1 MANDDVLIVGQ
12 LDSKELERSIDA
24 LVWYV
29 NESSKDMAEKFDSA
43 MVKMKASMKDFALTQ
58 KVSVDLMKD
67 AWRDMSS
74 SFDAMLRAQQE
85 ATDEKKGGGGSKT
98 KTKYDDDTVGHLEEV
113 IKLEERRR
121 KEMKLNSD
129 ELKLQ
134 NEIIE
139 QQKSKLKSQ
148 TTREVVKE
156 AKDAK
161 KELDEAFSKP
171 AKNLTDAEK
180 KLQRLQELS
189 TKFQGKGILDAKQWN
204 NLRTQIQNTQI
215 QIDKLRTK
223 QPKTLSQVMG
233 MDESSID
240 AITQKMAALKRVAI
254 DPKNS
259 EDVKNLGNE
268 YQKLKRRLAELQGAN
283 IQATHSNNYLA
294 QSFGYIRNRIVYALT
309 LGALTNFV
317 KQIYEVRSQYELLER
332 SLGVLVGSFERGS
345 QVFQT
350 LNEMALKSPFTL
362 MELAGAAKQLTAY
375 DFAAKDVVDTTRRLA
390 DISAALGVPMERL
403 TYNLGQIRAQTVLT
417 ARDARDFANAGLPI
431 VSKLA
436 ERFTELEGKIVTTG
450 DVYDRMKKKMVSY
463 TDVMAVLNKMTDE
476 GGKFFDFQAKQAE
489 TLRVQLANLTL
500 AWNNMLNDLGKSN
513 QSLLSMPVAGLKE
526 LLKNWRTFDRLIK
539 SAVISLTIFKTIQ
552 LASMATTPVTRFGQA
567 LQAALGDKTLA
578 GFGKLGAGLKAIGT
592 QLKALALNPWTWI
605 FTGIMALVDLERQM
619 SAAKDAMHELNQEIR
634 NNAKEASDSMLSFIS
649 NKGNQQ
655 TLELAKQNKLSA
667 QEGEKAWQSIQEQI
681 EQSALSCNSLIG
693 KLIAID
699 DINERVATGFEYA
712 KSIQKAQAALQDLK
726 DDTIEVPTD
735 LGWFSMF
742 GEGLVSELK
751 DYGNE
756 VEKFKGTYKD
766 FQDIIN
772 TNKGINTDLRITYE
786 EFSKELGKVA
796 DRINN
801 YITAYNITDP
811 IQINEI
817 LERIKSQIKAKNPEI
832 QGELARIFDVEL
844 DKKMSTLTKGA
855 VDENATLW
863 AAFMER
869 LKSHYHHAFEDITN
883 EWVKTGKGL
892 SEAQEKEQKKA
903 VDQNLEYFKDSMPQ
917 YYNALKNMVADASKL
932 RIHIGI
938 VFNQQQV
945 SDFQKEVKKRMEN
958 TPLLDFGG
966 EAFQPTSNDNL
977 ESWVSARHK
986 SIQELQ
992 EQNKLYERD
1001 NTKWAKQQIKDN
1013 DRQIAQQNN
1022 LLDLFH
1028 QQHEAE
1034 KKNKK
1039 SGSGRSGGGRKSEDV
1054 VAEALRQEIQLIKE
1068 MQSNYDKLRKSGVSN
1083 MEAIELASKGYELT
1097 LMRINNV
1104 LQKYGINKFNATD
1117 FAGKDV
1123 HTLLDSLKRQRDE
1136 LLVSGKVKT
1145 SSLQSLDVEI
1155 QKLSIDAKTYDMKKI
1170 TDGLNNELSKV
1181 KDEYELGIELDANP
1195 EMGEVFAD
1203 MMGLSKEELAEMPRD
1218 FQGVLRKMQTLINN
1232 ELGSGKFNLEENL
1245 NKSVFESWVNQQ
1257 GKDVDSEQVKSLKNY
1272 VDYANK
1278 VRRDET
1284 KNQIQEWD
1292 KLLEKYSEYE
1302 YKMRK
1307 IQEDAAHDREI
1318 ALKKGASSEI
1328 LDAINRRERE
1338 QMAQLSFEEYQKSP
1352 QWMQA
1357 TGDLAMLSR
1366 KAIGMLIR
1374 EIEDYKLH
1382 ARDLSPKQIKQ
1393 LNNALTR
1400 LYKEQRKNNPFHAIS
1415 DMLAEAKAR
1424 AKEYQDE
1431 IDNVA
1436 AEISYLGMKSV
1447 TEGLTSDQEERLDS
1461 LRETWAKLVEQQK
1474 QAGDI
1479 DATQWVAAIN
1489 TTISAVK
1496 QGVEVFHDLAKAIS
1510 GVNTDDVDKVF
1521 SVIEKGGEGAAM
1533 GAQIGQGY
1541 GAIIGAAAGVA
1552 TGIIQQFSDQWS
1564 GNRSITKKIEESE
1577 RAVKRLELTYI
1588 DLEHAMDKAYG
1599 TSIVGASRALAVTKE
1614 LELAEKE
1621 RQLALEKSRK
1631 SKNRDDDRIFELS
1644 KEVKELKY
1652 EISDM
1657 ANEIADAL
1665 LGSDAG
1671 SFAEDM
1677 VKSMIDAFRKGED
1690 YMQVFEDKFDSMV
1703 DNMIMKAIVSK
1714 VVSHYMDRLWASMD
1728 ERISAKTSKA
1738 EEDYKRA
1745 AEERER
1751 IESMSVED
1759 YFKQKGENGHVTHE
1773 RAEEL
1778 SKMYLAELEV
1788 AKNAEKAAREAIT
1801 AASEIDKTDI
1811 SALMEE
1817 LAEIKPELGQ
1827 KLKEIFGEY
1836 YKFGDAID
1844 KDLSALQQGIQG
1856 VTEDT
1861 AGAIEAY
1868 MNGMSQQVY
1877 LQSTLLTQIRDAVV
1891 QFDIDVQVATMSQ
1904 ILLQLQ
1910 ASYQA
1915 QMVIQSTLQ
1924 GWSSPNGMAV
1934 RVELNN

>member
-85 ATDEKKGGGGSKT
+85 ATDEKKGGGGGKA
-98 KTKYDDDTVGHLEEV
+98 KTKYEDGTVGQAEEL

-129 ELKLQ
+129 ELRQQ
-134 NEIIE
+134 NELLE
-139 QQKSKLKSQ
+139 LQKSQLKKQ
-148 TTREVVKE
+148 TTSDTVL
-156 AKDAK
+156 AAK
-161 KELDEAFSKP
+161 KAKEDLDEAFSRP

-189 TKFQGKGILDAKQWN
+189 AKFQGKGILDAKQWN
-204 NLRTQIQNTQI
+204 NLRTQIQNTQS

-223 QPKTLSQVMG
+223 QPKKLSQVLG

-240 AITQKMAALKRVAI
+240 AITAKMAALKRVTI
-254 DPKNS
+254 DPK
-259 EDVKNLGNE
+259 DAQQVKSLGDE

-605 FTGIMALVDLERQM
+605 FVGIMALVDLERQM

-634 NNAKEASDSMLSFIS
+634 NNAKEASDSMLSFIN

-693 KLIAID
+693 RLLSID
-699 DINERVATGFEYA
+699 DINERVATGFDYS

-726 DDTIEVPTD
+726 DDSIKVTSD
-735 LGWFSMF
+735 AGWFGVF
-742 GEGLVSELK
+742 GEGMVSDLK
-751 DYGNE
+751 DYANYIEKYSQIAKEYNLAGEEANKWIQSVE
-756 VEKFKGTYKD
+756 VVKGA
-766 FQDIIN
+766 
-772 TNKGINTDLRITYE
+772 RE
-786 EFSKELGKVA
+786 EFLGELDKTA
-796 DRINN
+796 EAINN
-801 YITAYNITDP
+801 FISAYNITDP

-817 LERIKSQIKAKNPEI
+817 LERVKSQIKAKNPEI
-832 QGELARIFDVEL
+832 QGELAQIFDVEL
-844 DKKMSTLTKGA
+844 DKKMATLTKGA
-855 VDENATLW
+855 IDENASLW
-863 AAFMER
+863 NMFMDRLRSHSSSAFQ
-869 LKSHYHHAFEDITN
+869 DITN
-883 EWVKTGKGL
+883 EWVKRSDGL
-892 SEAQEKEQKKA
+892 NAEQQKA
-903 VDQNLEYFKDSMPQ
+903 VDDNLEYFKNSMP
-917 YYNALKNMVADASKL
+917 YAYDAVAKMVADASQLK
-932 RIHIGI
+932 IHIGI
-938 VFNQQQV
+938 VFNAQQV

-966 EAFQPTSNDNL
+966 EAFQPTNNDNL
-977 ESWVSARHK
+977 ESWVGTQQKAIKDLR
-986 SIQELQ
+986 E
-992 EQNKLYERD
+992 ENNLYKRD
-1001 NTKWAKQQIKDN
+1001 NTEWAKERIVDNNREIQQRK
-1013 DRQIAQQNN
+1013 N

-1034 KKNKK
+1034 KKSQK

-1097 LMRINNV
+1097 LTRINNV

-1203 MMGLSKEELAEMPRD
+1203 MMGLSKEELADMPRD
-1218 FQGVLRKMQTLINN
+1218 FQGVLHKMQASIDN
-1232 ELGSGKFNLEENL
+1232 ELGSGKFNLEDNL
-1245 NKSVFESWVNQQ
+1245 NKSIFERWVNQQ
-1257 GKDVDSEQVKSLKNY
+1257 GKDLDSEQVKSLKNY

-1338 QMAQLSFEEYQKSP
+1338 QLAQLSFEEYQKSP

-1393 LNNALTR
+1393 LNNALTK

-1479 DATQWVAAIN
+1479 DATQWVSAIN

-1510 GVNTDDVDKVF
+1510 GVNTDDVDRVF

-1599 TSIVGASRALAVTKE
+1599 TGIVGASRALAVTKE

-1631 SKNRDDDRIFELS
+1631 SKNRNDDRIFELS

-1657 ANEIADAL
+1657 ADEISDAL
-1665 LGSDAG
+1665 LGTDAG
-1671 SFAEDM
+1671 SFAEDL
-1677 VKSMIDAFRKGED
+1677 VKSMIDAFRQGED
-1690 YMQVFEDKFDSMV
+1690 YMQVFEDKFDTMV

-1714 VVSHYMDRLWASMD
+1714 VVASYIDRIWASMD

-1836 YKFGDAID
+1836 YKFGDAVD

-1915 QMVIQSTLQ
+1915 QMVIQNTLQ

>member
-67 AWRDMSS
+67 AWRDMST

-85 ATDEKKGGGGSKT
+85 ATDEKKGGGGGKA
-98 KTKYDDDTVGHLEEV
+98 KTKYEDGTVGQAEEL

-129 ELKLQ
+129 ELRQQ
-134 NEIIE
+134 NELLE
-139 QQKSKLKSQ
+139 LQKSQLKKQ
-148 TTREVVKE
+148 TTSDTVL
-156 AKDAK
+156 AAK
-161 KELDEAFSKP
+161 KAKEDLDEAFSMPNK
-171 AKNLTDAEK
+171 KLTDAEK

-189 TKFQGKGILDAKQWN
+189 AKFQGKGILDAKQWN
-204 NLRTQIQNTQI
+204 KLQTQIQKTQDDI
-215 QIDKLRTK
+215 EKIRSK
-223 QPKTLSQVMG
+223 QPKKLSQVLG

-240 AITQKMAALKRVAI
+240 AITAKMAALKRVTI
-254 DPKNS
+254 DPK
-259 EDVKNLGNE
+259 DAQQVKSLGDE

-578 GFGKLGAGLKAIGT
+578 GFGKLGAGIKAIGT

-605 FTGIMALVDLERQM
+605 FVGITALVDLERQM

-634 NNAKEASDSMLSFIS
+634 DNAKEASDSMLSFIS

-693 KLIAID
+693 KLLAID

-726 DDTIEVPTD
+726 DDTIKVPTD

-742 GEGLVSELK
+742 GEGLVSDLK

-756 VEKFKGTYKD
+756 VENFKGTYKD

-772 TNKGINTDLRITYE
+772 TDKGINTDLRITYE

-796 DRINN
+796 DSINN

-817 LERIKSQIKAKNPEI
+817 LERIKAQIKAKNPEI
-832 QGELARIFDVEL
+832 QGELAHIFDVEL
-844 DKKMSTLTKGA
+844 DKKMATLTKGA
-855 VDENATLW
+855 IDENASLW
-863 AAFMER
+863 NMFMDRLRSHSSSAFQ
-869 LKSHYHHAFEDITN
+869 DITN
-883 EWVKTGKGL
+883 EWVKRSDGL
-892 SEAQEKEQKKA
+892 NAEQQKA
-903 VDQNLEYFKDSMPQ
+903 VDDNLEYFKNSMP
-917 YYNALKNMVADASKL
+917 YAYDAVAKMVADASKL
-932 RIHIGI
+932 KIHIGI

-945 SDFQKEVKKRMEN
+945 SDFQNEVKKRMEN

-966 EAFQPTSNDNL
+966 EAFQPTNNDNL
-977 ESWVSARHK
+977 ESWVGTQQKAIKDLR
-986 SIQELQ
+986 E
-992 EQNKLYERD
+992 ENNLYKRD
-1001 NTKWAKQQIKDN
+1001 NTEWAKERIADNNREIQQHK
-1013 DRQIAQQNN
+1013 N

-1083 MEAIELASKGYELT
+1083 MEAIELASKGYEMTIL
-1097 LMRINNV
+1097 RINNI

-1203 MMGLSKEELAEMPRD
+1203 MMGLSKEELADMPRD

-1257 GKDVDSEQVKSLKNY
+1257 GKDVDSEQVKALKNY

-1284 KNQIQEWD
+1284 KTQIQEWD

-1307 IQEDAAHDREI
+1307 IQEDAARDREI
-1318 ALKKGASSEI
+1318 ALKKGASNEI

-1338 QMAQLSFEEYQKSP
+1338 QIAQLSFEEYQKSP
-1352 QWMQA
+1352 QWLQA

-1366 KAIGMLIR
+1366 KAIGMLIQQL
-1374 EIEDYKLH
+1374 ENYKRH
-1382 ARDLSPKQIKQ
+1382 AGDLNPKQIKQ
-1393 LNNALTR
+1393 LNNALNK
-1400 LYKEQRKNNPFHAIS
+1400 LYKEQRKNNPFHAIA
-1415 DMLAEAKAR
+1415 DMLSEAKQR
-1424 AKEYQDE
+1424 AAEYEDE
-1431 IDNVA
+1431 ITDITN
-1436 AEISYLGMKSV
+1436 EISRLNAKQSLGKI
-1447 TEGLTSDQEERLDS
+1447 TSEEEEKLGKLLERWKDLKDAQEN
-1461 LRETWAKLVEQQK
+1461 
-1474 QAGDI
+1474 AGKI

-1489 TTISAVK
+1489 ATISAVK
-1496 QGVEVFHDLAKAIS
+1496 QCVGVFHDLAKAIG

-1521 SVIEKGGEGAAM
+1521 GVLEKGGEGAAI
-1533 GAQIGQGY
+1533 GAQFGGY
-1541 GAIIGAAAGVA
+1541 GALIGAVAGVA
-1552 TGIIQQFSDQWS
+1552 TGIVQQFADQWS
-1564 GNRSITKKIEESE
+1564 GNARITKKIQESE
-1577 RAVKRLELTYI
+1577 RAVHSLELQYVH
-1588 DLEHAMDKAYG
+1588 LQHAMEKAYG
-1599 TSIVGASRALAVTKE
+1599 TGVVGAKRTMAATKE
-1614 LELAEKE
+1614 LELAELE
-1621 RQLALEKSRK
+1621 RQLSLEQSRS
-1631 SKNRDDDRIFELS
+1631 SKNKNEDKIIDLKKQVAELR
-1644 KEVKELKY
+1644 Y
-1652 EISDM
+1652 EIKDLV
-1657 ANEIADAL
+1657 NEIADDL

-1671 SFAEDM
+1671 SFAEDL
-1677 VKSMIDAFRKGED
+1677 VKSMIDAFRQGED
-1690 YMQVFEDKFDSMV
+1690 YMQVFEDKFDTMV
-1703 DNMIMKAIVSK
+1703 DNMIMKTIVSK
-1714 VVSHYMDRLWASMD
+1714 VVAQYMDRLWASMD
-1728 ERISAKTSKA
+1728 ERISAKTSDA
-1738 EEDYKRA
+1738 EISYKNA
-1745 AEERER
+1745 VAERER
-1751 IESMSVED
+1751 LENMGFGNEYVKS
-1759 YFKQKGENGHVTHE
+1759 KGYTVAQAIGKNLITQ
-1773 RAEEL
+1773 L
-1778 SKMYLAELEV
+1778 SEMYDAELV
-1788 AKNAEKAAREAIT
+1788 AAKSAEKAAKDALD
-1801 AASEIDKTDI
+1801 AASEIDKSDI

-1836 YKFGDAID
+1836 YKFGELAD

-1915 QMVIQSTLQ
+1915 QMVIQSTLT
-1924 GWSSPNGMAV
+1924 GWSTPSGMAV
-1934 RVELNN
+1934 RVELTN